1 MSGATRLG
9 KNPLTQATREQ
20 REARIG
26 FDAIQLTA
34 WDNLTIGNATNT
46 TRWSA
51 TLDSRLENLAVKRLK
66 LTTLR
71 ETISLLSTWAAMI
84 PVLGANV
91 WMVTQASSS
100 TELALFVATLPRQL
114 MVLNHLHIVSS
125 WSGFFHELRE
135 RYEGLK
141 SALSEVPANVRSD
154 HDSRIRFGEL
164 KLAPMGEAGE
174 TSGFEN
180 QINREKVAVWAQ
192 ETKHGRFRIEG
203 GNGSG
208 KSTLLRSLK
217 ESLGYEAFYLPAEHS
232 ALDFPVAGGLS
243 SGQRARFILES
254 LKISAPRVLLLD
266 EWDANLDVRQRSV
279 LDQLISQLSE
289 RHLVLEVRHN

>member
-1 MSGATRLG
+1 MG
-9 KNPLTQATREQ
+9 KKPLTLATREQ
-20 REARIG
+20 REARID
-26 FDAIQLTA
+26 FDAVQLTT
-34 WDNLTIGNATNT
+34 WDNLTIGNTTNT
-46 TRWSA
+46 ARWSSS
-51 TLDSRLENLAVKRLK
+51 LDSCFENLAVKRLK

-71 ETISLLSTWAAMI
+71 EVSSLLSTWAAMI
-84 PVLGANV
+84 PVLGSNV
-91 WMVTQASSS
+91 WMVTHASSS
-100 TELALFVATLPRQL
+100 AELALFVATLPRQL

-135 RYEGLK
+135 RHQGLK
-141 SALSEVPANVRSD
+141 SALSEVPAHIRRE
-154 HDSRIRFGEL
+154 HDGRIRFGEL
-164 KLAPMGEAGE
+164 KLTPIDGATA
-174 TSGFEN
+174 TDGFEIHTCSEN
-180 QINREKVAVWAQ
+180 VAVWAQ
-192 ETKHGRFRIEG
+192 GKKHGRFRVEG

-217 ESLGYEAFYLPAEHS
+217 ESLGSEAFYLPAEHS

-266 EWDANLDVRQRSV
+266 EWDANLDIRQRSL
-279 LDQLISQLSE
+279 LDQLIGQLSE